1 MQSNNSQ
8 QKPHALLAHAG
19 GNLFAFTITSS
30 PWLPLC
36 PLSYEL
42 KHLFLRAR
50 DHNRPHSAWLASLWV
65 VIVELVTHASLSVL

>member
-8 QKPHALLAHAG
+8 QKPYVLLAHAG

-42 KHLFLRAR
+42 KCLFCEHGTITGLIQPGLPRYGA
-50 DHNRPHSAWLASLWV
+50 
-65 VIVELVTHASLSVL
+65 